1 MPDDRTALPE
11 RLLQTL
17 DDPALGAISSLR
29 LRLILLLYVEQLL
42 EPAKVRSVLEG
53 MPDLVFERAMI
64 YGRVGQQAILEE
76 ALLIVCFRSA
86 CIAKHS
92 QHWSS
97 MVKMCIQQ
105 KSLVCS
111 MVVQFPM
118 LQPEA
123 SQTVSIY
130 LPTECAPLKT
140 KKRRLQMDQPKVT

>member
-1 MPDDRTALPE
+1 MPDDHTALPE

-64 YGRVGQQAILEE
+64 YGRVGQHAMLKE
-76 ALLIVCFRSA
+76 AVLIVCFRSA
-86 CIAKHS
+86 CTAKHS

-97 MVKMCIQQ
+97 TVKMYIQQ

-111 MVVQFPM
+111 MVVRFPM
-118 LQPEA
+118 LQPEV
-123 SQTVSIY
+123 SQTASIY
-130 LPTECAPLKT
+130 LPTDSDQLKT
-140 KKRRLQMDQPKVT
+140 KKRRLQMHQPKVI